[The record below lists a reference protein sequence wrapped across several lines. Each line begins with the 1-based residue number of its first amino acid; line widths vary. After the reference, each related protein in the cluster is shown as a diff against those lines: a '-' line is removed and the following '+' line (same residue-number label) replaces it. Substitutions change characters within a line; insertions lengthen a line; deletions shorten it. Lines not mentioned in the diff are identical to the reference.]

1 PAYVISVLHCNENTM
16 ASLRYPSSIPYIIG
30 TEAAERFSYYGMRS
44 ILTTFLVMQF
54 FNPAHD
60 PALQAQAE
68 AAANA
73 KTHLFVS
80 LAYFM
85 PVIGALLADTL
96 FGRYRVIFYISILYC
111 IGHLCLALFDQNLDG
126 FSVGLLLLAIGAGGI
141 KANVSAFV
149 GDQFEKH
156 NAGLMAK
163 AYGWFYFSINSGAVI
178 SMSLVP
184 WLLKEYGAKV
194 AFGTPGIFML
204 LATGIFFAGRKQYRE
219 KPPGGF
225 HFNLASIWGTLK
237 SISRVL
243 IVFAFIP
250 FFWALWDQNES
261 EWVLQAAKL
270 DLQLF
275 PGLTLLPAQVQTA
288 NPFFVLTLIPVFT
301 YVIYPFLEKL
311 RLHPTP
317 LRKIGTGLVL
327 TAVSFIVIAKIQTQI
342 DAGLSPSVWW
352 QILAYF
358 LLTVAEILVSIT
370 GLEYAYTHS
379 PPNLK
384 SLMTALWL
392 LTVSIGN
399 LMVSGIN
406 QSIVEHGYFAQFTG
420 AEYYWLFCKTMFAVS
435 LVFIGVAYFLKERPY
450 HL

>member
-1 PAYVISVLHCNENTM
+1 MSSA
-16 ASLRYPSSIPYIIG
+16 LRYPKSIPYIIG

-44 ILTTFLVMQF
+44 ILTTFLVLQF
-54 FNPAHD
+54 FNPGHD

-85 PVIGALLADTL
+85 PVVGALLADTL
-96 FGRYRVIFYISILYC
+96 FGRYKVIFYISLLYC
-111 IGHLCLALFDQNLDG
+111 VGHLCLALFDTNLNG
-126 FSVGLLLLAIGAGGI
+126 FSFGLLLLAIGAGGI

-149 GDQFEKH
+149 GDQFSAH

-163 AYGWFYFSINSGAVI
+163 AYGWFYFSINAGAVV
-178 SMSLVP
+178 SMTLVP
-184 WLLKEYGAKV
+184 WLLQHYGAKV

-204 LATGIFFAGRKQYRE
+204 LATLIFFTGRKQYKE
-219 KPPGGF
+219 NPPTGF
-225 HFNLASIWGTLK
+225 KFNIAGFWASTK
-237 SISRVL
+237 AASRVL
-243 IVFAFIP
+243 VVFAFIP

-270 DLQLF
+270 NLELF
-275 PGLTLLPAQVQTA
+275 PGLTLLPAQVQPA
-288 NPFFVLTLIPVFT
+288 NPFFILTLIPVFT
-301 YVIYPFLEKL
+301 YFVYPKL
-311 RLHPTP
+311 AQWGIQPTP

-327 TAVSFIVIAKIQTQI
+327 TALSFMVIAWIQSQI
-342 DAGLSPSVWW
+342 DSGLRPSVWW

-358 LLTVAEILVSIT
+358 ILTVAEILVSIT

-379 PPNLK
+379 PANLK
-384 SLMTALWL
+384 SVMTALWL

-406 QSIVEHGYFAQFTG
+406 QSIVNQGYFAQFTG
-420 AEYYWLFCKTMFAVS
+420 ADYYWLFCKIMLVVS
-435 LVFIGVAYFLKERPY
+435 AIFIVVAHFLKERPY
-450 HL
+450 HLETSADTHSSP

>member
-1 PAYVISVLHCNENTM
+1 MSN
-16 ASLRYPSSIPYIIG
+16 LRYPRSIPFIIG

-44 ILTTFLVMQF
+44 ILTTFLVLQF
-54 FNPAHD
+54 FNPGHD
-60 PALQAQAE
+60 LALQVQAE
-68 AAANA
+68 AQANA

-85 PVIGALLADTL
+85 PVIGALLADTF
-96 FGRYRVIFYISILYC
+96 FGRYRVIFYLSILYC
-111 IGHLCLALFDQNLDG
+111 AGHLCLALFDQSFNG
-126 FSVGLLLLAIGAGGI
+126 FSFGLLLLAIGAGGI

-149 GDQFEKH
+149 GDQFEPH
-156 NAGLMAK
+156 NSGLMAK
-163 AYGWFYFSINSGAVI
+163 SYGWFYFSINAGAVI

-194 AFGTPGIFML
+194 AFGTPGVFML
-204 LATGIFFAGRKQYRE
+204 LATLIFIAGKNRYRE
-219 KPPGGF
+219 KPPAG
-225 HFNLASIWGTLK
+225 FNLNPATLIENIK
-237 SISRVL
+237 AMGPAL
-243 IVFAFIP
+243 IVFAFVP

-270 DLQLF
+270 NLELM
-275 PGLTLLPAQVQTA
+275 PGLTLLPAQVQSV

-301 YVIYPFLEKL
+301 YFVYPAFAALGIQ
-311 RLHPTP
+311 PTP
-317 LRKIGTGLVL
+317 LRKIGTGLL
-327 TAVSFIVIAKIQTQI
+327 LSATSFIVIAWIQGQI
-342 DAGLSPSVWW
+342 DNGLAPSVWW

-384 SLMTALWL
+384 SIMTALWL

-406 QSIVEHGYFAQFTG
+406 QSISNGGFFAQFTG
-420 AEYYWLFCKTMFAVS
+420 ASYYWLFCYSMIAVS
-435 LVFIGVAYFLKERPY
+435 VLFIIVAIFLKEKPY
-450 HL
+450 RE